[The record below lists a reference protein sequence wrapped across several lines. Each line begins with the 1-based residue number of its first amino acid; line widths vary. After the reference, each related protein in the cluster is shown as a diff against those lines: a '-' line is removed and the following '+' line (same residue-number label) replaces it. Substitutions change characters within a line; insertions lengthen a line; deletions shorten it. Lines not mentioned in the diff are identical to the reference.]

1 MNEHDL
7 YHAIG
12 DADKKFLRECETRPS
27 HRPRRFVL
35 IAAVVALMLTACAPA
50 AIQAFNALST
60 GNVDKTEAHYKG
72 KDVYEVTAQIEIS
85 PDAPYTLET
94 RYFPTAMEPYLEGG
108 TYSFSDW
115 AFSLRCYAGEGREN
129 EIFFMQSAFPEENR
143 NPESYL
149 ITILTSDEVSNPET
163 TLKTYGEVQV
173 MEFNIKL
180 MSTGSPEGFFP
191 YRVLCWSDGMYFYY
205 LQIPEF
211 WTDEQAA
218 EMVSSLTVMEDLSA
232 YPITQE

>member
-1 MNEHDL
+1 MTNRDL
-7 YHAIG
+7 YQSIG
-12 DADKKFLRECETRPS
+12 EVSDAFLLECEIRPS
-27 HRPRRFVL
+27 RRPRRFVL
-35 IAAVVALMLTACAPA
+35 IAAVIALMLTACAPA
-50 AIQAFNALST
+50 AIQAFNALSND
-60 GNVDKTEAHYKG
+60 NVDKTEAHYKG

-85 PDAPYTLET
+85 PDAPYTIET

-129 EIFFMQSAFPEENR
+129 EIFFLQSSFTEENR
-143 NPESYL
+143 NPENYL
-149 ITILTSDEVSNPET
+149 IMILTSDELSTPET

-173 MEFNIKL
+173 MEFDVEL
-180 MSTGSPEGFFP
+180 QDSRFPEGFVAF
-191 YRVLCWSDGMYFYY
+191 RNLCWSDGMYFYF

-211 WTDEQAA
+211 WTDEQAT